1 MQKPNWYYSD
11 GQQTFGPLSE
21 DELASQIADGKI
33 PAHYYVTPEG
43 SEDWQLVPG
52 SAFAGHL
59 AVSSKPEK
67 PSATPPP
74 LPASCQPSRQ
84 SSPPQADE
92 KVTRKHSPV
101 LIGYAAVATVMMVMM
116 FCVVMFRSP
125 GSGETAREQVPPVDY
140 EAQRKAAELA
150 LQEQRAEFERQ
161 QVEQKRALERQKAE
175 QERLQ
180 EGQRIAAENEARRME
195 ADAKRRV
202 AVARIETLESELGSV
217 RRSMAETESDMSEDE
232 TYFEAYLM
240 NHKTAVAAI
249 AAGAKSADM
258 FSGTKELSQDEQL
271 GAAFLGLVGVGIGL
285 SNMEEVKTVG
295 DEMVQYK
302 ARQEQYRSEL
312 GKLRLKAA
320 GLERQIAD
328 QQKLIDSLGT
338 SAR

>member
-1 MQKPNWYYSD
+1 MQNSNWYYSD

-21 DELASQIADGKI
+21 DELTSQIVDGKI
-33 PAHYYVTPEG
+33 PENHYVTPEG
-43 SEDWQLVPG
+43 SDDWQLVPD
-52 SAFAGHL
+52 SAFAEYL
-59 AVSSKPEK
+59 AVSSEPER

-74 LPASCQPSRQ
+74 LPASSHPSRQ
-84 SSPPQADE
+84 TSQPKTDE
-92 KVTRKHSPV
+92 KVTQKHSPI
-101 LIGYAAVATVMMVMM
+101 LIGYAAVATVMIVMM

-125 GSGETAREQVPPVDY
+125 GPRETTREQVPPVDY
-140 EAQRKAAELA
+140 EAQRKGAEFA
-150 LQEQRAEFERQ
+150 LQAQRAEFQRQ
-161 QVEQKRALERQKAE
+161 QEEQKLALERQKAE
-175 QERLQ
+175 QKRLQ
-180 EGQRIAAENEARRME
+180 DEQRIAAENEARRIE

-217 RRSMAETESDMSEDE
+217 RRSIAETESDMTEDE
-232 TYFEAYLM
+232 TNFDAYLM

-258 FSGTKELSQDEQL
+258 FGGTKKLSQDEQL
-271 GAAFLGLVGVGIGL
+271 GAALLGLVGVGIGL

-302 ARQEQYRSEL
+302 ARQEQYKSAL
-312 GKLRLKAA
+312 SKLRIKAA
-320 GLERQIAD
+320 TLEQQIAD